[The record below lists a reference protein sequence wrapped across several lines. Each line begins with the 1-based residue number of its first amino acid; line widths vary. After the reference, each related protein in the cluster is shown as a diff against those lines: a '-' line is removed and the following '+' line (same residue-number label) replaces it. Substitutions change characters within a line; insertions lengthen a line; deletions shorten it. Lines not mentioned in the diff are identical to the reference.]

1 MLSDIA
7 YISKV
12 RAAHAAAKRRTHL
25 ISALKAGKSSV
36 ACPGGGID
44 ADIAS
49 G

>member
-12 RAAHAAAKRRTHL
+12 RAAHAAANRRTHL

-36 ACPGGGID
+36 AYPGGGTD